1 MTEKHPPSSAS
12 SQKPEWYGDIPMDAK
27 SLQTSMMKQFISIKS
42 KVPDALLLFRMGDF
56 YEIFLEDAKKAAHA
70 LELNLTARNK
80 KDPTPVPMAGIPYHA
95 LNNYMERLCAMGFK
109 VALAEQEV
117 DPNNP
122 KLMTRVLTRVVTP
135 GIPWDADGT
144 DARGSCWIAAICGTR
159 NTGTAFLDTRTGSLR
174 VTEVDNPIE
183 AWEEIRRMGATEV
196 IVDSRLLSNEVIHSD
211 LQRMPH
217 NIKEPSFFDIRHGKM
232 ALKKQ
237 LNVDDLTGYGA
248 DKLRSGLGAIGALIS
263 YARDMAMLDLKH
275 VNNVHVYSVRSQM
288 ALDESS
294 LRNLEILQPLRGTD
308 KKHTLLGVIDKTR
321 TSMGGRL
328 LRQWLSAPL
337 IDIKRIKSRHDAVEV
352 LLSSDLREPI
362 RESLRTVGDLE
373 RLSAKLACEKI
384 NPRELLALANSIFS
398 LPMVMDA
405 LSKESVFDGF
415 LPEKLPI
422 AMADEICEYL
432 REDPPTSLTEGG
444 IIREGINK
452 ELDEYTELST
462 NAKAKIVAM
471 EALLREETGIS
482 SLKVKYNRVFGY
494 FIEVTKVH
502 KDKAPET
509 WMRKQTLVNAE
520 RFITP
525 ELKEFEEKVLSSTE
539 KMRSLEH
546 TIYVGL
552 RARLTESVKTLQ
564 DCAYRVAIID
574 VLSTFAEVAIQHRY
588 HRPEVN
594 DSMRLDIK
602 AGRHPVLEQMDFD
615 EVFVPN
621 DVCMDQETN
630 FLMLTGPN
638 MGGKSTVMRQVALIV
653 LLAQVGCFVPAD
665 KAVIGL
671 CDKIFVRV
679 GASDDLARGRS
690 TFMVEMGE
698 TALILNRA
706 TSRSLIML
714 DEIGRGTSTFDGLSI
729 AWAVSE
735 AIHNKLSARTIFATH
750 YHELTTLADQS
761 THMKNCHVAVAQD
774 QQRVI
779 FLRELRDGSCGQ
791 SFGIQCAQLAG
802 MPRSVI
808 RRAGSILKNLEKN
821 DMGVG
826 HINQM
831 SIFDIQAEEEKS
843 IEIPAH
849 LTELKDT
856 LTRIDPNEL
865 SPFEALKFIF
875 ELRQLAQKEE

>member
-1 MTEKHPPSSAS
+1 MTEQPQDKSIVE
-12 SQKPEWYGDIPMDAK
+12 KPDWYGDVPMDAK
-27 SLQTSMMKQFISIKS
+27 PLQTSMMKQFISIKS
-42 KVPDALLLFRMGDF
+42 RVPDALLLFRMGDF

-80 KDPTPVPMAGIPYHA
+80 KDDTPIPMAGIPYHA

-117 DPNNP
+117 DPTNP
-122 KLMTRVLTRVVTP
+122 KLMTRALTRVVTP
-135 GIPWDADGT
+135 GMPWDADGT
-144 DARGSCWIAAICGTR
+144 DSRGSCWIAAVCGTR
-159 NTGTAFLDTRTGSLR
+159 SSGVAFLDTRTGALR
-174 VTEVDNPIE
+174 VTEVNGPLE
-183 AWEEIRRMGATEV
+183 AWEEIKRMGVSEV
-196 IVDSRLLSNEVIHSD
+196 IVDARLLSNEIIHAD
-211 LQRMPH
+211 LQRISH
-217 NIKEPSFFDIRHGKM
+217 SVKEPTFFDIRHGRM

-237 LNVDDLTGYGA
+237 LHVDDLTGFGA
-248 DKLRSGLGAIGALIS
+248 DKLRAGLGSIGALIS
-263 YARDMAMLDLKH
+263 YARDMAMLDLTH
-275 VNNVHVYSVRSQM
+275 VNNVHVYSVQSQM

-294 LRNLEILQPLRGTD
+294 LRNLEVLQPLRGTD
-308 KKHTLLGVIDKTR
+308 KKHTLLGIIDKTR

-337 IDIKRIKSRHDAVEV
+337 IDIKRISSRHDAVEA
-352 LLSSDLREPI
+352 LLSPDLREPI
-362 RESLRTVGDLE
+362 RESLRSVGDLE
-373 RLSAKLACEKI
+373 RLSAKLAQEKI

-398 LPMVMDA
+398 LPLIMDA
-405 LSKESVFDGF
+405 LAKETVFEGF
-415 LPEKLPI
+415 LPQELPT
-422 AMADEICEYL
+422 AVADEICEYL
-432 REDPPTSLTEGG
+432 QEDPPTAISEGG

-462 NAKAKIVAM
+462 NAKAKIMEM
-471 EALLREETGIS
+471 EATLREETGIT
-482 SLKVKYNRVFGY
+482 SLKIKYNRVFGY

-502 KDKAPET
+502 KDKAPDT

-546 TIYVGL
+546 TIYVEL
-552 RARLTESVKTLQ
+552 RTRLTKSVKQIQ

-574 VLSTFAEVAIQHRY
+574 VLSTFAEVAIQNRY
-588 HRPEVN
+588 TRPIVN
-594 DSMRLDIK
+594 DSMKLDIK

-665 KAVIGL
+665 SATIGL

-714 DEIGRGTSTFDGLSI
+714 DEIGRGTSTFDGLAI

-761 THMKNCHVAVAQD
+761 EHMKNCHVAVAQD
-774 QQRVI
+774 QHRVV

-802 MPRSVI
+802 MPKSVI

-821 DMGVG
+821 DSGVG

-831 SIFDIQAEEEKS
+831 SIFDIQVEEEKEL
-843 IEIPAH
+843 EIPGY
-849 LTELKDT
+849 LTELEQELQQT
-856 LTRIDPNEL
+856 DPNEL
-865 SPFEALKFIF
+865 SPFEALKFVY
-875 ELRQLAQKEE
+875 ELRALVQNRQ